1 MSIIENVR
9 RLEKRIE
16 KLAERSDVPLQ
27 PIEVRK
33 AALDEIEDLV
43 EPATKSRRIFPYN
56 RVTVEVVAPD
66 AKRRAAM
73 EAVLGERSDLAKA
86 VSARLK
92 SAGCPVPAGLEVRLK
107 LVKRGGADWEKA
119 RAFRVRCEHAD
130 VEPAKPA
137 ARGGGA
143 HAAVLV
149 VMKGDSSLERFPVKG
164 ERTNIG
170 RLAEVVDRNRRVLRR
185 NHLIFTDGD
194 NPVNLTVSRSHAHIV
209 PTPSGEYR
217 LFDDGSAAGTRILRA
232 GQTLALSPG
241 SPRGTRLQPG
251 DEIFFGQ
258 ALVRFEAGVPTW
270 PPE

>member
-33 AALDEIEDLV
+33 ATLDEIEDLV

-73 EAVLGERSDLAKA
+73 EAVLGERSDLGTA

-92 SAGCPVPAGLEVRLK
+92 SAGCPVPTGLEVRLK
-107 LVKRGGADWEKA
+107 LVKRASADWEKG

-137 ARGGGA
+137 ASRIPGQ
-143 HAAVLV
+143 AAVLV
-149 VMKGDSSLERFPVKG
+149 VITGDASLERFPVKG

-170 RLAEVVDRNRRVLRR
+170 RLAEVVDGNRRVVRR
-185 NHLIFTDGD
+185 NHVVFTDGD
-194 NPVNLTVSRSHAHIV
+194 NPVNLTVSRSHAHIA
-209 PTPSGEYR
+209 PTPAGEYR
-217 LFDDGSAAGTRILRA
+217 LFDDGSSAGTRILRA
-232 GQTLALSPG
+232 GQTLALPPG
-241 SPRGTRLQPG
+241 SPRGTRLRSG

-258 ALVRFEAGVPTW
+258 ALVRFEVGAQTW

>member
-16 KLAERSDVPLQ
+16 RLAERSDVPMQ

-33 AALDEIEDLV
+33 ATLDEIEDLV

-73 EAVLGERSDLAKA
+73 EAVLGERSDLGKA

-107 LVKRGGADWEKA
+107 LVKRVSADWEKG

-130 VEPAKPA
+130 VEPVKPPASKTAGQA
-137 ARGGGA
+137 AA
-143 HAAVLV
+143 LV
-149 VMKGDSSLERFPVKG
+149 VIKGDASRDRFPVKG

-170 RLAEVVDRNRRVLRR
+170 RLAEVVDGNRRVVRR
-185 NHLIFTDGD
+185 NHVVFADGD
-194 NPVNLTVSRSHAHIV
+194 NPVNLTVSRSHAHIA

-217 LFDDGSAAGTRILRA
+217 LFDDGSSAGTRILRG
-232 GQTLALSPG
+232 GQTLALPPG
-241 SPRGTRLQPG
+241 SPRGTKLQPG

-258 ALVRFEAGVPTW
+258 ALVRFEVGPQTW

>member
-33 AALDEIEDLV
+33 ATLDEIEDLV

-73 EAVLGERSDLAKA
+73 EAVLGERSDLGTA

-107 LVKRGGADWEKA
+107 LVKRASADWEKG

-137 ARGGGA
+137 ASRIAGQ
-143 HAAVLV
+143 AAALV
-149 VMKGDSSLERFPVKG
+149 VIKGDASLERFPVKG

-170 RLAEVVDRNRRVLRR
+170 RLAEVVDGHRRVVRR
-185 NHLIFTDGD
+185 NHVVFTDGD
-194 NPVNLTVSRSHAHIV
+194 NPVNLTVSRSHAHIA

-217 LFDDGSAAGTRILRA
+217 LFDDGSSTGTRILRA
-232 GQTLALSPG
+232 GQTLALPPG
-241 SPRGTRLQPG
+241 SPRGTKLQSG

-258 ALVRFEAGVPTW
+258 ALVRFEVGAQTW